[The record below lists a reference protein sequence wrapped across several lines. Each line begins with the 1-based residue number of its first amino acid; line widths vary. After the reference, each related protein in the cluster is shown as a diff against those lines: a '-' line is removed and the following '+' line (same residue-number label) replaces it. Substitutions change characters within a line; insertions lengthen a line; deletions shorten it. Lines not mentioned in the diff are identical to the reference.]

1 MIATGALRR
10 VALVTGAAQG
20 IGRGIALR
28 LATDGYDVAVGDLN
42 GSTVSKVAEEI
53 KSLGRRSHH
62 IFADVSSEEQVK
74 NMVDS
79 TENELG
85 SLDIVSI
92 YLGFCFFEYEFT
104 FRWLQTPEFVNST
117 QFSMVC
123 YYCT

>member
-1 MIATGALRR
+1 MIGALRR
-10 VALVTGAAQG
+10 VALVTGAARG
-20 IGRGIALR
+20 IGRSLALR
-28 LATDGYDVAVGDLN
+28 LAADGYDVAVGDLN

-74 NMVDS
+74 EMIDT

-85 SLDIVSI
+85 SLDIVSFRPA
-92 YLGFCFFEYEFT
+92 FCLLELAFT
-104 FRWLQTPEFVNST
+104 FRWLQMLGSVNLT

-123 YYCT
+123 SC